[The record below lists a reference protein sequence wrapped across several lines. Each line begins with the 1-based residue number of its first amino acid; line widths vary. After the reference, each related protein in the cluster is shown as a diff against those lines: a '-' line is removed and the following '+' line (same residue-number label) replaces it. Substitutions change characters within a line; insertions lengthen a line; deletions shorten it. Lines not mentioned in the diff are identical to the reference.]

1 MVGENPDGQEIKRSW
16 YCDSGVPGMK
26 KAIAIAVLLAFA
38 TPSFAATSTTW
49 KKDKKTKAWTVK
61 TKKLKTT
68 LEIIR
73 DIKKRERK
81 YRR

>member
-1 MVGENPDGQEIKRSW
+1 
-16 YCDSGVPGMK
+16 MK

-49 KKDKKTKAWTVK
+49 KYNKKTKTWTVK

-68 LEIIR
+68 SEIIR
-73 DIKKRERK
+73 DFNKKRK
-81 YRR
+81 KN